1 MEDILELYHRP
12 YDPNFPLICM
22 DEQPVQLIGEVRKPI
37 PATVNHP
44 ERFDYEYKRNGTAN
58 VFMFTEPLNGWRKV
72 SIRENKTKIDWAYEI
87 KDILDNQY
95 SDAEKV
101 ILVCDNYGTHTIG
114 ALYAAFCPEEAY
126 RLLKRLEIHYT
137 PKHGSWLNIAECELS
152 ALTRQCL
159 DRRLEDLDTLKR
171 ESKSWENQRNY
182 SQKGVDWQFSTTEAR
197 TKLKRLYP
205 QIKMS

>member
-22 DEQPVQLIGEVRKPI
+22 DEQPVQLIGEVRTPI
-37 PATVNHP
+37 PATSNHP
-44 ERFDYEYKRNGTAN
+44 ERFDYEYKRNGTAD

-87 KDILDNQY
+87 KDILDNHY
-95 SDAEKV
+95 ADAEKV

-114 ALYAAFCPEEAY
+114 AFYAAFSPEEAS

-152 ALTRQCL
+152 ALTRQCI
-159 DRRLEDLDTLKR
+159 DRRLENLDTLKR

-182 SQKGVDWQFSTTEAR
+182 SQKVLIGNFRQ
-197 TKLKRLYP
+197 
-205 QIKMS
+205 QM